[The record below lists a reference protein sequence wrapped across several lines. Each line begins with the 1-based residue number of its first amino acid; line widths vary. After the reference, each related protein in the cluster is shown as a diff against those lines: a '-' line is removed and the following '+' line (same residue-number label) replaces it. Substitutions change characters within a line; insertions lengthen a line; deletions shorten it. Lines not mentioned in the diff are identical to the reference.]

1 MAEAMLPSLMLLRMR
16 VYALSRGDA
25 RIDAVVVVVGMEL
38 VEVMLAVAM
47 AVLAFMV
54 VVVVAVLAE
63 MVCWSMSS
71 ACW

>member
-1 MAEAMLPSLMLLRMR
+1 MLPSLMLLRMR

-25 RIDAVVVVVGMEL
+25 RIDAVVVVVVAMEL

-71 ACW
+71 VCW